1 MNRIIFI
8 CLSYLFCIGFLNA
21 QNNSSRTTLRG
32 FVFEKNSSEPIM
44 FANVILQGVDGEANA
59 NELKGTAT
67 DVNGLY
73 NITSLESGNYKLIV
87 TYIGYDTTELNIF
100 IKEGEVKTKNIEI
113 TESSVKLNEVKISG
127 ERIEMKTEVKAASI
141 KITSQDLKI
150 IPSIGGEPD
159 LAQYM
164 QIIPGVVFTGDQGG
178 QLYIRG
184 GSPIQNKV
192 LLDGMTIYSP
202 FHSIGLFSVF
212 DSDIIRTTDVYTGGF
227 GAEYGGRISSIMDIK
242 TVDGGKKL
250 SGKLSSNTFGSK
262 LLVKGPISKNKKS
275 SFILSAKTSYLDKTS
290 ELFYKE
296 PILFFDD
303 KGLPYSFTD
312 IYSKISFQGNNGS
325 KLSVFGFNFTDK
337 VNYENVSKLNWKSNG
352 IGSQFTLL
360 PNGSPILIEGNIAY
374 SNYLIELNEIA
385 YPLRSSSISGFDM
398 GLDFTSFPNQG
409 KLKYGFDIHGF
420 STDFTTYNS
429 INQRVDQD
437 ENTTEFSSY
446 FNYQFKSIR
455 WIVEPGLRLQYYGK
469 LGTSLEPRIG
479 LKYITSENL
488 RLKLA
493 AGNYSQNILSTS
505 SDRDIVSLFNGTISS
520 PENIKDNDG
529 SDLTQ
534 KFQKSKHLIIG
545 IELDLNENIDLQ
557 IEGYIK
563 DFSQLTNINRNRI
576 DVSDPEFIIESGIA
590 KGIDLLFKYKK
601 DNIYLWTVYSYGSIT
616 RKFNEL
622 IYNPNFDRRH
632 NINFVA
638 SYNYGKNKSWKTD
651 LRWNL
656 GSGFPFTQTQGFYE
670 QISFSDGINTDYNS
684 ENGNLGIIYSD
695 LNEGRLP
702 YYHRLDL
709 STSKNIKFNKKSSL
723 EISGSITN
731 IYNREN
737 IFYFNRIKNKR
748 INQLPFMPSV
758 GINFLF

>member
-1 MNRIIFI
+1 MYRIIFI
-8 CLSYLFCIGFLNA
+8 CISYLFCISFLNA

-32 FVFEKNSSEPIM
+32 FVFEKNTSEPIM
-44 FANVILQGVDGEANA
+44 FANVILQGIDNK
-59 NELKGTAT
+59 NILKGAAT

-100 IKEGEVKTKNIEI
+100 IKAGEVKTKNIEI

-227 GAEYGGRISSIMDIK
+227 GAEYGGRVSSIMDIK

-262 LLVKGPISKNKKS
+262 VLVKGPISKNKKS
-275 SFILSAKTSYLDKTS
+275 SFILSAKTSYLDKSS
-290 ELFYKE
+290 EIFYKE

-429 INQRVDQD
+429 INQQVDQD

-479 LKYITSENL
+479 IKYITSENL

-520 PENIKDNDG
+520 PEDIKDNDG
-529 SDLTQ
+529 SDLKQ
-534 KFQKSKHLIIG
+534 KFQKSQHLILG
-545 IELDLNENIDLQ
+545 IEFDLNDNIDLQ

-576 DVSDPEFIIESGIA
+576 DESDPEFIIESGIA
-590 KGIDLLFKYKK
+590 KGIDLLLKYKK

-638 SYNYGKNKSWKTD
+638 SYNYGKNKTWKTD

-670 QISFSDGINTDYNS
+670 QISFSDGINTNYNS

-709 STSKNIKFNKKSSL
+709 STSKKIKFNEKSSL

-737 IFYFNRIKNKR
+737 IFYFNRIKNER
-748 INQLPFMPSV
+748 INQLPFMPSIGV
-758 GINFLF
+758 NFLF

>member
-1 MNRIIFI
+1 MFRILFI
-8 CLSYLFCIGFLNA
+8 SILYFFCNSFLHA
-21 QNNSSRTTLRG
+21 QNNTSRTILRG
-32 FVFEKNSSEPIM
+32 FVYEKNTSEPIM
-44 FANVILQGVDGEANA
+44 FANVILKGIDNKDV
-59 NELKGTAT
+59 LKGAAT

-73 NITSLESGNYKLIV
+73 NLTSLETGNYKLIV
-87 TYIGYDTTELNIF
+87 TYIGYDTTEYNIF
-100 IKEGEVKTKNIEI
+100 IKTGEVKTKNIEI
-113 TESSVKLNEVKISG
+113 AKSSVKLNEVKISG
-127 ERIEMKTEVKAASI
+127 ERLEMKTEVKAASI

-262 LLVKGPISKNKKS
+262 ILVKGPISKNKRS

-290 ELFYKE
+290 EIFYKE

-312 IYSKISFQGNNGS
+312 LYSKISFQGSNGS
-325 KLSVFGFNFTDK
+325 KLSVFGFNFQDK
-337 VNYENVSKLNWKSNG
+337 VNYENVSKLNWTSTG

-398 GLDFTSFPNQG
+398 GLDFTSFPEKG

-455 WIVEPGLRLQYYGK
+455 WIFEPGLRLQYYGK
-469 LGTSLEPRIG
+469 LGTSLEPRVG
-479 LKYITSENL
+479 VKYIASEKF

-505 SDRDIVSLFNGTISS
+505 SDRDVVSLFNGIISS
-520 PENIKDNDG
+520 PENIKNNDG
-529 SDLTQ
+529 SDLMQ
-534 KFQKSKHLIIG
+534 KFQKSQHLIFG
-545 IELDLNENIDLQ
+545 IEFDLNQEIDVQ

-563 DFSQLTNINRNRI
+563 DFSQLSNINRNRI
-576 DVSDPEFIIESGIA
+576 DEDDPEFITESGIA
-590 KGIDLLFKYKK
+590 KGIDFLLKYKK
-601 DNIYLWTVYSYGSIT
+601 NNIYLWTVYSYGYIN
-616 RKFNEL
+616 RKYNNL

-638 SYNYGKNKSWKTD
+638 SYKYGKNKTWKTD

-684 ENGNLGIIYSD
+684 ENGNLGIIYSN

-709 STSKNIKFNKKSSL
+709 STSKNIKFNEKSSL
-723 EISGSITN
+723 EISASITN

-737 IFYFNRIKNKR
+737 IFYFNRIKNER

-758 GINFLF
+758 GLNFLF

>member
-1 MNRIIFI
+1 MYRIIFI

-44 FANVILQGVDGEANA
+44 FANVILQGID
-59 NELKGTAT
+59 NENILKGAAT

-242 TVDGGKKL
+242 TIDGGKKL

-262 LLVKGPISKNKKS
+262 VLVKGPISKNKKS

-590 KGIDLLFKYKK
+590 KGIDLLLKYKK
-601 DNIYLWTVYSYGSIT
+601 DNIYLWTVYSYGSIS

-622 IYNPNFDRRH
+622 IYSPNFDRRH
-632 NINFVA
+632 NINFIA

>member
-1 MNRIIFI
+1 MYRIIFI
-8 CLSYLFCIGFLNA
+8 CISYLFCIGFLNA

-262 LLVKGPISKNKKS
+262 VLVKGPISKNKKS

-325 KLSVFGFNFTDK
+325 KLSVFGFNYTDK
-337 VNYENVSKLNWKSNG
+337 VNYENVSRLNWKSNG

-601 DNIYLWTVYSYGSIT
+601 DNIYLWTVYSYGSIS

-622 IYNPNFDRRH
+622 IYSPNFDRRH

>member
-1 MNRIIFI
+1 MYRILFI
-8 CLSYLFCIGFLNA
+8 SILYFFCNSFLHA
-21 QNNSSRTTLRG
+21 QNNTSRTVLRG
-32 FVFEKNSSEPIM
+32 FVYEKNTSEPIM
-44 FANVILQGVDGEANA
+44 FANVILKGIDNKDI
-59 NELKGTAT
+59 LKGTAT

-73 NITSLESGNYKLIV
+73 NLTSLESGNYKLIV
-87 TYIGYDTTELNIF
+87 TYIGYDTTEYNIF
-100 IKEGEVKTKNIEI
+100 IKSGEVKTKNIEI
-113 TESSVKLNEVKISG
+113 AKSSVKLNEVKISG
-127 ERIEMKTEVKAASI
+127 ERLEMKTEVKAASI

-262 LLVKGPISKNKKS
+262 LLVKGPISKNKRS

-290 ELFYKE
+290 EILYKE

-312 IYSKISFQGNNGS
+312 LYSKISFQGSNGS
-325 KLSVFGFNFTDK
+325 KLSVFGFNFQDK
-337 VNYENVSKLNWKSNG
+337 VNYENVSKLNWTSTG

-398 GLDFTSFPNQG
+398 GLDFTSFPKKG

-455 WIVEPGLRLQYYGK
+455 WIIEPGLRLQYYGK
-469 LGTSLEPRIG
+469 LGTSLEPRFG
-479 LKYITSENL
+479 VKYIASEKF

-505 SDRDIVSLFNGTISS
+505 SDRDVVSLFNGIISS
-520 PENIKDNDG
+520 PENIKNNDG
-529 SDLTQ
+529 SDLMQ
-534 KFQKSKHLIIG
+534 KFQKSQHLILG
-545 IELDLNENIDLQ
+545 IEFDLNQDIDLQ

-563 DFSQLTNINRNRI
+563 DFSQLSNINRNRI
-576 DVSDPEFIIESGIA
+576 DEDDPEFITESGIA
-590 KGIDLLFKYKK
+590 KGIDFLLKYKK
-601 DNIYLWTVYSYGSIT
+601 NNIYLWTVYSYGYIT
-616 RKFNEL
+616 RKYNEL

-632 NINFVA
+632 NINFVG
-638 SYNYGKNKSWKTD
+638 SYKYGKNKTWKTD

-684 ENGNLGIIYSD
+684 ENGNLGIIYSN

-709 STSKNIKFNKKSSL
+709 STSKNIKFNEKSSL
-723 EISGSITN
+723 EISASITN

-737 IFYFNRIKNKR
+737 IFYFNRIKNER

-758 GINFLF
+758 GLNFLF

>member
-8 CLSYLFCIGFLNA
+8 CISYLFCIGFLNA
-21 QNNSSRTTLRG
+21 QNNSTRTTLRG
-32 FVFEKNSSEPIM
+32 FVFEKNTSEPIM
-44 FANVILQGVDGEANA
+44 FANVILQGIDNK
-59 NELKGTAT
+59 NILKGAAT

-100 IKEGEVKTKNIEI
+100 IKAGEVKTKNIEI

-227 GAEYGGRISSIMDIK
+227 GAEYGGRVSSIMDIK
-242 TVDGGKKL
+242 TIDGGKKL
-250 SGKLSSNTFGSK
+250 TGKLSSNTFGSK
-262 LLVKGPISKNKKS
+262 VLVKGPISKNKKS

-290 ELFYKE
+290 EIFYKE

-352 IGSQFTLL
+352 VGSQFTLL

-385 YPLRSSSISGFDM
+385 YPIRSSSISGFDM

-479 LKYITSENL
+479 IKYITSENL

-520 PENIKDNDG
+520 PEDIKDNDG
-529 SDLTQ
+529 SDLKQ
-534 KFQKSKHLIIG
+534 KFQKSQHLILG
-545 IELDLNENIDLQ
+545 IEFDLNENIDLQ

-576 DVSDPEFIIESGIA
+576 DESDPEFIIESGIA

-638 SYNYGKNKSWKTD
+638 SYNYGKNKTWKTD

-670 QISFSDGINTDYNS
+670 QISFSDGINTNYNS

-709 STSKNIKFNKKSSL
+709 STSKKIKFNEKSSL

-737 IFYFNRIKNKR
+737 IFYFNRIKNER

-758 GINFLF
+758 GVNFLF

>member
-1 MNRIIFI
+1 MYRIIFI
-8 CLSYLFCIGFLNA
+8 CISYLFCIGFLNA
-21 QNNSSRTTLRG
+21 QNYSSRTTLRG
-32 FVFEKNSSEPIM
+32 FVFEKNTSEPIM
-44 FANVILQGVDGEANA
+44 FANVILKGIDNK
-59 NELKGTAT
+59 NILKGTAT

-87 TYIGYDTTELNIF
+87 TYIGYDTTKLNIF
-100 IKEGEVKTKNIEI
+100 IKAGEVKTENIEI
-113 TESSVKLNEVKISG
+113 TKSSVKLNEVKISA

-150 IPSIGGEPD
+150 IPSIAGEPD

-212 DSDIIRTTDVYTGGF
+212 DSDIIRSTDVYTGGF

-262 LLVKGPISKNKKS
+262 VLVKAPISKNKKS

-290 ELFYKE
+290 EILYKE

-312 IYSKISFQGNNGS
+312 LYTKISFQGNNGS

-337 VNYENVSKLNWKSNG
+337 VNYENISKLNWKSNG

-385 YPLRSSSISGFDM
+385 YPLRSSGISGFDM

-429 INQRVDQD
+429 INQEVIQNV
-437 ENTTEFSSY
+437 NTSEFSSY

-455 WIVEPGLRLQYYGK
+455 WIIEPGLRLQYYGT

-479 LKYITSENL
+479 IKYITSENL

-493 AGNYSQNILSTS
+493 AGNYSQSILSAS

-520 PENIKDNDG
+520 PEDLPDNDG
-529 SDLTQ
+529 SNLKQ
-534 KFQKSKHLIIG
+534 KFQKSQHLIFG
-545 IELDLNENIDLQ
+545 IEFDLNENIDLQ

-563 DFSQLTNINRNRI
+563 DFSQLANINRNRI
-576 DVSDPEFIIESGIA
+576 DPDDNDFIIESGIA
-590 KGIDLLFKYKK
+590 KGIDLLLKYKK
-601 DNIYLWTVYSYGSIT
+601 DDIYLWTVYSYGSIT

-670 QISFSDGINTDYNS
+670 KISFSDGINTDYNS

-737 IFYFNRIKNKR
+737 IFYFNRIKNER

>member
-1 MNRIIFI
+1 MNRITFI
-8 CLSYLFCIGFLNA
+8 CISYLFCIGFLNA

-32 FVFEKNSSEPIM
+32 FVFEKNTSEPIM
-44 FANVILQGVDGEANA
+44 FANVILQGLDNK
-59 NELKGTAT
+59 NILKGTAT

-73 NITSLESGNYKLIV
+73 NLTSLESGNYKLIV
-87 TYIGYDTTELNIF
+87 TYIGYDTTKLNIF
-100 IKEGEVKTKNIEI
+100 IRSGEVKTKNIEI

-262 LLVKGPISKNKKS
+262 VLVKGPISKNKKS

-290 ELFYKE
+290 EILYKE

-312 IYSKISFQGNNGS
+312 LYSKISFQGNNGS

-398 GLDFTSFPNQG
+398 GIDFTSFPNQG

-455 WIVEPGLRLQYYGK
+455 WIIEPGLRLQYYGK

-479 LKYITSENL
+479 IKYITSENL

-493 AGNYSQNILSTS
+493 AGNYSQNILSTA

-520 PENIKDNDG
+520 PEDIRDNDG
-529 SDLTQ
+529 LPLTQ
-534 KFQKSKHLIIG
+534 KYQKSQHLILG
-545 IELDLNENIDLQ
+545 IEFDFNENIDLQ
-557 IEGYIK
+557 IEGYVK

-576 DVSDPEFIIESGIA
+576 DESDPEFIIESGIA
-590 KGIDLLFKYKK
+590 KGIDLLLKYKK

-616 RKFNEL
+616 RKYNEL

-638 SYNYGKNKSWKTD
+638 SYNYGKNKTWKTD

-684 ENGNLGIIYSD
+684 ENGNLGIIYSN

-709 STSKNIKFNKKSSL
+709 STSKNIKFNEKSSL

-737 IFYFNRIKNKR
+737 IFYFNRIKNER

>member
-1 MNRIIFI
+1 MYRIIFI

-32 FVFEKNSSEPIM
+32 FVFEKKSSEPIM
-44 FANVILQGVDGEANA
+44 FANVILQGID
-59 NELKGTAT
+59 NENILKGAAT

-242 TVDGGKKL
+242 TIDGGKKL

-262 LLVKGPISKNKKS
+262 VLVKGPISKNKKS

-590 KGIDLLFKYKK
+590 KGIDLLLKYKK
-601 DNIYLWTVYSYGSIT
+601 DNIYLWTVYSYGSIS

-622 IYNPNFDRRH
+622 IYSPNFDRRH

-709 STSKNIKFNKKSSL
+709 STSKNIKFNKKSSV

>member
-1 MNRIIFI
+1 MYRIIFI
-8 CLSYLFCIGFLNA
+8 SILYFFCNSFLHA
-21 QNNSSRTTLRG
+21 QNNTSRTILRG
-32 FVFEKNSSEPIM
+32 FVYEKNTSEPIM
-44 FANVILQGVDGEANA
+44 FANVILKGIDNKDI
-59 NELKGTAT
+59 LKGAAT

-73 NITSLESGNYKLIV
+73 NLTSLESGNYKLIV
-87 TYIGYDTTELNIF
+87 TYIGYDTTEYNIF
-100 IKEGEVKTKNIEI
+100 IKTGEVKTKNIEI
-113 TESSVKLNEVKISG
+113 AKSSVKLNEVKISG
-127 ERIEMKTEVKAASI
+127 ERLEMKTEVKAASI

-262 LLVKGPISKNKKS
+262 LLVKGPISKNKRS
-275 SFILSAKTSYLDKTS
+275 SFILSAKTSYLDETS
-290 ELFYKE
+290 EILYKE

-312 IYSKISFQGNNGS
+312 LYSKISFQGSNGS
-325 KLSVFGFNFTDK
+325 KLSIFGFNFQDK
-337 VNYENVSKLNWKSNG
+337 VNYENVSKLDWTSTG

-398 GLDFTSFPNQG
+398 GLDFTSFPKKG

-455 WIVEPGLRLQYYGK
+455 WIIEPGLRLQYYGK

-479 LKYITSENL
+479 VKYIASEKF

-505 SDRDIVSLFNGTISS
+505 SDRDVVSLFNGIISS
-520 PENIKDNDG
+520 PENIKNNDG
-529 SDLTQ
+529 SDLMQ
-534 KFQKSKHLIIG
+534 KFQKSQHLILG
-545 IELDLNENIDLQ
+545 IEFDLNEDIDLQ

-563 DFSQLTNINRNRI
+563 DFSQLSNINRNRI
-576 DVSDPEFIIESGIA
+576 DEDDPEFITESGIA
-590 KGIDLLFKYKK
+590 KGVDLLLKYKK
-601 DNIYLWTVYSYGSIT
+601 NNIYLWTVYSYGYIN
-616 RKFNEL
+616 RKYNNL

-638 SYNYGKNKSWKTD
+638 SYKYGKNKTWKTD

-684 ENGNLGIIYSD
+684 ENGNLGIIYSN

-709 STSKNIKFNKKSSL
+709 STSKNIKFNEKSSL
-723 EISGSITN
+723 EISASITN

-737 IFYFNRIKNKR
+737 IFYFNRIKNER

-758 GINFLF
+758 GLNFLF

>member
-1 MNRIIFI
+1 MYRILFI
-8 CLSYLFCIGFLNA
+8 SILYFFCNSFLHA
-21 QNNSSRTTLRG
+21 QNNTSRTILRG
-32 FVFEKNSSEPIM
+32 FVYEKNTSEPIM
-44 FANVILQGVDGEANA
+44 FANVILKGIDNKDI
-59 NELKGTAT
+59 LKGAAT

-73 NITSLESGNYKLIV
+73 NLTSLETGNYKLIV
-87 TYIGYDTTELNIF
+87 TYIGYDTTEYNIF
-100 IKEGEVKTKNIEI
+100 IKTGEVKTKNIEI
-113 TESSVKLNEVKISG
+113 AKSSVKLNEVKISG
-127 ERIEMKTEVKAASI
+127 ERLEMKTEVKAASI

-212 DSDIIRTTDVYTGGF
+212 DSDIIRTADVYTGGF

-262 LLVKGPISKNKKS
+262 LLVKGPISKNKRS

-290 ELFYKE
+290 EILYKE
-296 PILFFDD
+296 PILFFDN

-312 IYSKISFQGNNGS
+312 LYSKISFQGINGS
-325 KLSVFGFNFTDK
+325 KLSVFGFNFQDK
-337 VNYENVSKLNWKSNG
+337 VNYENVSKLDWTSTG
-352 IGSQFTLL
+352 IGTQFTLL

-398 GLDFTSFPNQG
+398 GLDFTSFPKKG

-455 WIVEPGLRLQYYGK
+455 WIIEPGLRLQYYGK

-479 LKYITSENL
+479 VKYIASEKF

-505 SDRDIVSLFNGTISS
+505 SDRDVVSLFNGIISS
-520 PENIKDNDG
+520 PENIKNNDG
-529 SDLTQ
+529 SDLMQ
-534 KFQKSKHLIIG
+534 KFQKSQHLILG
-545 IELDLNENIDLQ
+545 IEFDLNEDIDLQ

-563 DFSQLTNINRNRI
+563 DFSQLSNINRNRI
-576 DVSDPEFIIESGIA
+576 DEDDPEFITESGIA
-590 KGIDLLFKYKK
+590 KGVDLLLKYKK
-601 DNIYLWTVYSYGSIT
+601 NNMYLWAVYSYGYIN
-616 RKFNEL
+616 RQYNKL

-638 SYNYGKNKSWKTD
+638 SYKYGKNKSWKTD

-670 QISFSDGINTDYNS
+670 QISFSDGINTDYSS
-684 ENGNLGIIYSD
+684 ENGNLGIIYSN

-709 STSKNIKFNKKSSL
+709 STSKNIKFNEKSSL
-723 EISGSITN
+723 EISASITN

-737 IFYFNRIKNKR
+737 IFYFNRIKNER

-758 GINFLF
+758 GLNFLF

>member
-1 MNRIIFI
+1 MYRIIFI
-8 CLSYLFCIGFLNA
+8 CISYLFCTGFLNA

-32 FVFEKNSSEPIM
+32 FVFEKNTSEPIM
-44 FANVILQGVDGEANA
+44 FANVILQGIDNK
-59 NELKGTAT
+59 NILKGTAT

-100 IKEGEVKTKNIEI
+100 IKSGEVKTKNIEI

-127 ERIEMKTEVKAASI
+127 DRIEMKTEVKAASI

-262 LLVKGPISKNKKS
+262 VLVKGPISKNKKS

-296 PILFFDD
+296 PILFFDN

-385 YPLRSSSISGFDM
+385 YPLRSSSITGFDM

-429 INQRVDQD
+429 INQQVDQD

-455 WIVEPGLRLQYYGK
+455 WIIEPGLRLQYYGK

-479 LKYITSENL
+479 IKYITSENL
-488 RLKLA
+488 RIKLA

-529 SDLTQ
+529 SDLKQ
-534 KFQKSKHLIIG
+534 KFQKSQHLILG
-545 IELDLNENIDLQ
+545 IEFDVNENIDLQ

-576 DVSDPEFIIESGIA
+576 DESDPEFIIESGIA

-601 DNIYLWTVYSYGSIT
+601 DNIYLWTVYSYGLIT

-670 QISFSDGINTDYNS
+670 QITFSDGINTDYNS

-737 IFYFNRIKNKR
+737 IFYFNRIKNER
-748 INQLPFMPSV
+748 INQLPFMPSL

>member
-1 MNRIIFI
+1 MYRIIFI
-8 CLSYLFCIGFLNA
+8 CISYLFCIGFLKA

-32 FVFEKNSSEPIM
+32 FVFEKNTSEPIM
-44 FANVILQGVDGEANA
+44 FANVILQDIDNK
-59 NELKGTAT
+59 NILKGAAT

-73 NITSLESGNYKLIV
+73 NITSLESGNYKLFV
-87 TYIGYDTTELNIF
+87 TYIGYDTTELNVF
-100 IKEGEVKTKNIEI
+100 IKAGEVKTKNIEI
-113 TESSVKLNEVKISG
+113 TKSSVKLNEVKISG

-242 TVDGGKKL
+242 TIDGGKNL

-262 LLVKGPISKNKKS
+262 VLVKGPISKNKKS

-290 ELFYKE
+290 EILYKE

-312 IYSKISFQGNNGS
+312 IYSKISFQVNNGS

-398 GLDFTSFPNQG
+398 GLDFTSFSNQG

-446 FNYQFKSIR
+446 FNYQFKSTR

-469 LGTSLEPRIG
+469 LGTSVEPRIG

-493 AGNYSQNILSTS
+493 AGNYSQNILGTS

-534 KFQKSKHLIIG
+534 KFQKSQHLILG
-545 IELDLNENIDLQ
+545 IEFDFNENIDLQ
-557 IEGYIK
+557 IEGYVK
-563 DFSQLTNINRNRI
+563 DFSQLTNISRNRI
-576 DVSDPEFIIESGIA
+576 DESDPEFIIESGIA
-590 KGIDLLFKYKK
+590 KGIDLLLKYKK

-616 RKFNEL
+616 RKYNEL

-638 SYNYGKNKSWKTD
+638 SYNYGKNKTWKTD

-670 QISFSDGINTDYNS
+670 QISFSDGINTNYNS

-709 STSKNIKFNKKSSL
+709 STSKKIKFNERSSL

-737 IFYFNRIKNKR
+737 IFYFNRIKNER
-748 INQLPFMPSV
+748 INQLPFMPSLGV
-758 GINFLF
+758 NFLF

>member
-1 MNRIIFI
+1 MYRIIFI

-32 FVFEKNSSEPIM
+32 FVFEKKSSEPIM
-44 FANVILQGVDGEANA
+44 FANVILQGID
-59 NELKGTAT
+59 NENILKGAAT

-242 TVDGGKKL
+242 TIDGGKKL

-262 LLVKGPISKNKKS
+262 VLVKGPISKNKKS

-590 KGIDLLFKYKK
+590 KGIDLLLKYKK
-601 DNIYLWTVYSYGSIT
+601 DNIYLWTVYSYGSIS

-622 IYNPNFDRRH
+622 IYSPNFDRRH

>member
-1 MNRIIFI
+1 MYRIIFI

-44 FANVILQGVDGEANA
+44 FANVILQGID
-59 NELKGTAT
+59 NENILKGAAT

-242 TVDGGKKL
+242 TIDGGKKL

-262 LLVKGPISKNKKS
+262 VLVKGPISKNKKS

-374 SNYLIELNEIA
+374 SNYLIELNEMA

-590 KGIDLLFKYKK
+590 KGIDLLLKYKK
-601 DNIYLWTVYSYGSIT
+601 DNIYLWTVYSYGSIS

-622 IYNPNFDRRH
+622 IYSPNFDRRH
-632 NINFVA
+632 NINFIA

>member
-44 FANVILQGVDGEANA
+44 FANVILQGID
-59 NELKGTAT
+59 NENILKGAAT

-242 TVDGGKKL
+242 TIDGGKKL

-262 LLVKGPISKNKKS
+262 VLVKGPISKNKKS

-374 SNYLIELNEIA
+374 SNYLIELNEMA
-385 YPLRSSSISGFDM
+385 YPLRSSSINGFDM

-590 KGIDLLFKYKK
+590 KGIDLLLKYKK
-601 DNIYLWTVYSYGSIT
+601 DNIYLWTVYSYGSIS

-622 IYNPNFDRRH
+622 IYSPNFDRRH

>member
-1 MNRIIFI
+1 MYRIIFI
-8 CLSYLFCIGFLNA
+8 CIAYLFCIGFLNA

-44 FANVILQGVDGEANA
+44 FANVILQGID
-59 NELKGTAT
+59 NESILKGTAT

-262 LLVKGPISKNKKS
+262 VLVKGPISKNKKS

-312 IYSKISFQGNNGS
+312 LYSKISFQGNNGS

-534 KFQKSKHLIIG
+534 KFQKSQHLIVG

-590 KGIDLLFKYKK
+590 KGIDLLLKYKK

-622 IYNPNFDRRH
+622 IYSPNFDRRH

-737 IFYFNRIKNKR
+737 IFYFNRIKNER

>member
-1 MNRIIFI
+1 MYRIIFI
-8 CLSYLFCIGFLNA
+8 CISYLFCTGFLNA

-32 FVFEKNSSEPIM
+32 FVFEKNTSEPIM
-44 FANVILQGVDGEANA
+44 FANVILQGIDNK
-59 NELKGTAT
+59 NILKGTAT

-100 IKEGEVKTKNIEI
+100 IKSGEVKTKNIEI

-127 ERIEMKTEVKAASI
+127 DRIEMKTEVKAASI

-262 LLVKGPISKNKKS
+262 VLVKGPISKNKKS

-385 YPLRSSSISGFDM
+385 YPLRSSSITGFDM

-429 INQRVDQD
+429 INQQVDQD

-455 WIVEPGLRLQYYGK
+455 WIIEPGLRLQYYGK

-479 LKYITSENL
+479 IKYITSENL

-529 SDLTQ
+529 SDLKQ
-534 KFQKSKHLIIG
+534 KFQKSQHLILG
-545 IELDLNENIDLQ
+545 IEFDLNENIDLQ

-576 DVSDPEFIIESGIA
+576 DESDPEFIIESGIA
-590 KGIDLLFKYKK
+590 KGIDLLLKYKK
-601 DNIYLWTVYSYGSIT
+601 DDIYLWTVYSYGLIT

-737 IFYFNRIKNKR
+737 IFYFNRIKNER
-748 INQLPFMPSV
+748 INQLPFMPSL

>member
-1 MNRIIFI
+1 MYRIIFI

-44 FANVILQGVDGEANA
+44 FANVILQGID
-59 NELKGTAT
+59 NENILKGAAT

-262 LLVKGPISKNKKS
+262 VLVKGPISKNKKS

-479 LKYITSENL
+479 LKYIISENL

-545 IELDLNENIDLQ
+545 IELDLNENIDVQ

-576 DVSDPEFIIESGIA
+576 DLSDPEFIIESGIA
-590 KGIDLLFKYKK
+590 KGIDLLLKYKK
-601 DNIYLWTVYSYGSIT
+601 DNIYLWTVYSYGSIS

-622 IYNPNFDRRH
+622 IYSPNFDRRH